1 MDSELRKELKA
12 LMERLEE
19 ISDDLINS
27 AGTTSNGE
35 EDEDIWG
42 DYSAGMLA
50 GMLLA
55 ASDVINSAIGFI
67 VDTFEVARQDDS
79 KVGKP

>member
-1 MDSELRKELKA
+1 MDSELRKELKV

-27 AGTTSNGE
+27 ADTSNGE

-42 DYSAGMLA
+42 DYLAGMLA

-67 VDTFEVARQDDS
+67 VDTFEVAREDDS